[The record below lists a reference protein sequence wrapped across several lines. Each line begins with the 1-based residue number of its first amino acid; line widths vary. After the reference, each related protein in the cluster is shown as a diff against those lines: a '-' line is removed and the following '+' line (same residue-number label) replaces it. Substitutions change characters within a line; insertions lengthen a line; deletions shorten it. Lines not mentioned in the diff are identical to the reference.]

1 MLARYPWLRKKII
14 SSLSDSY
21 WLETYASVIQA
32 AQRPD
37 AYNLLY
43 DQLKPGVLP
52 PLICQ
57 CFERANSAIL
67 AYGQEGEDI
76 VLRHLLP
83 KEKGFFVDVGAH
95 HPVRFSNTWTLYQR
109 GWRGIN
115 IDATPGSMKLFNAL
129 RPEDTNI
136 EALVSD
142 TSGPVTFFSFEEPAL
157 NTLDMRLA
165 KSYIDA
171 NWPLKERI
179 ELVPQTL
186 SALLDAHVPAGTHID
201 IMSIDVEEYE
211 LNVFKT
217 NNWNVYKP
225 TILIVEILTASLR
238 TLDVHP
244 VVEYLQKH
252 GYVPVAKLCRS
263 VFFIQE

>member
-1 MLARYPWLRKKII
+1 MAWNLRICHTGSTTSRCLQLAVRPIKAGRIATLDLPMLLKGK
-14 SSLSDSY
+14 LSDTRLWTRGRRHSPA
-21 WLETYASVIQA
+21 TSAS
-32 AQRPD
+32 QR
-37 AYNLLY
+37 
-43 DQLKPGVLP
+43 KGVF
-52 PLICQ
+52 I
-57 CFERANSAIL
+57 
-67 AYGQEGEDI
+67 
-76 VLRHLLP
+76 
-83 KEKGFFVDVGAH
+83 DVGAH
-95 HPVRFSNTWTLYQR
+95 HPVRFSDTWSLYQP

-136 EALVSD
+136 EALISD
-142 TSGPVTFFSFEEPAL
+142 TSGPVTFFSFEESAL

-211 LNVFKT
+211 LNVLKT

-225 TILIVEILTASLR
+225 TILIVEIPTASLR
-238 TLDVHP
+238 TLDAHS

-263 VFFIQE
+263 VFLYRSSPCVA